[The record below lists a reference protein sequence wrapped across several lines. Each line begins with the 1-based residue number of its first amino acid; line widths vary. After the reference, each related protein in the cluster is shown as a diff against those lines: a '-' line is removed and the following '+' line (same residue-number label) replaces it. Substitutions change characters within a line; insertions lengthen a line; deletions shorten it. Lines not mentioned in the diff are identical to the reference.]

1 MRDDRGRDGGQMA
14 ETARP
19 TVDMSTAS
27 ISPMVLLERERE
39 RDQLAAIVEEA
50 CAGDGQVLIVDGS
63 AGVGKTRLL
72 EEARLLADAMGV
84 MVLSARGGELERDF
98 SFGIVRGLLEPVLAR
113 ASSRERAG
121 LLSGAARLAKPLF
134 AGAPEQGVASPD
146 AAHATLH
153 GLYWLVANLSQK
165 RPLLLAVDDVHW
177 ADDPSLRFLLHLARR
192 LEGLSVAVLVAIRP
206 GETRSQPELAR
217 QLVLEARRPALR
229 PRPLS
234 SSAVGELVRGELG
247 DDAGPE
253 LCAACHTATAG
264 NPFFLSELVAELLT
278 EGTPLLAISAEA
290 IGELG
295 PQRIAASLLM
305 RVGRLGAAAPR
316 FARAVATLGT
326 EASIGDAAALARVTT
341 SEARSLAADFAD
353 AAVFQRGEPIRFVH
367 PIARTAIAEEMPEA
381 VRAELHRRAARILAA
396 RGARPASV
404 AVHLLATGPTGDQDV
419 VAVLVAAARAALT
432 GGAPGVAAR
441 YLRRAQAEPPLGNA
455 QFEVLHLL
463 GLAEVGSGDPAGVE
477 HLRQAADAA
486 PAGRSR
492 AEVTR
497 SLVQILMPQG
507 LFPEAFQRLE
517 AAASELDDS
526 ERELRL
532 QMEVEA
538 ASASRHTPTTY
549 AWGAGRLRALATAD
563 IEDTPAGR
571 MLLAS
576 FSYQRGFD
584 GGSAREVADVARR
597 ALEGGLLTEAG
608 TSPVVWDAL
617 FALIM
622 THEVDLAD
630 RYCAAALDAARAKA
644 SLVGVVAASS
654 FSALLDY
661 RRGRLPQAESEARG
675 AFEAAAIP
683 GYETG
688 MQSFAA
694 GWLIEVLI
702 DRSQLAEAEAVL
714 AAAWD
719 SEEIPDATLLNYLL
733 RARGLLRLARGET
746 DRGITD
752 LELFEAR
759 VDQVPGRK
767 VPWRTRVDLAPAL
780 ARRGDL
786 QQARRLA
793 QDDLELAQLWDTRLA
808 IGMALRTRGL
818 VENGTDAI
826 GLLTQAV
833 ATLKDADARLE
844 YAKALVDLGS
854 ALRRAG
860 QPNNARERL
869 AAGMNLAHACGA
881 TALTDRAHD
890 ELLIAGARPRRP
902 ALTGV
907 DSLTPSERRVAEM
920 AAREMTNKQIAQ
932 ALFVT
937 LRTVEM
943 HLSNAYAKLEI
954 RSRRQLPEALTNP

>member
-1 MRDDRGRDGGQMA
+1 MGER
-14 ETARP
+14 ARP
-19 TVDMSTAS
+19 SAAMSPVST
-27 ISPMVLLERERE
+27 SPKVLLERERE
-39 RDQLAAIVEEA
+39 RGQLAAHIAEA
-50 CAGDGQVLIVDGS
+50 CAGDGQLLIVDGS
-63 AGVGKTRLL
+63 AGMGKTRLL
-72 EEARLLADAMGV
+72 EEARALADAAGV
-84 MVLSARGGELERDF
+84 EVLSARGGELERDF
-98 SFGIVRGLLEPVLAR
+98 SFGIVRGLLEPVLVHTSA
-113 ASSRERAG
+113 REREV
-121 LLSGAARLAKPLF
+121 LLSGAARLAEPVF
-134 AGAPEQGVASPD
+134 AAAPEQVVGSPD

-153 GLYWLVANLSQK
+153 GLYWLVANLSQQG
-165 RPLLLAVDDVHW
+165 PLLLVVDDVHW

-192 LEGLSVAVLVAIRP
+192 LEGLSVAVLLAIRS
-206 GETRSQPELAR
+206 GETRSRPELAR
-217 QLVLEARRPALR
+217 QLALEARRPALH

-234 SSAVGELVRGELG
+234 RAAVCELVRSELG

-264 NPFFLSELVAELLT
+264 NPFFLSELVAELRG
-278 EGTPLLAISAEA
+278 EGKPLRAVSAEA

-305 RVGRLGAAAPR
+305 RVGRLGPAAPG
-316 FARAVATLGT
+316 FARAVATLGS
-326 EASIGDAAALARVTT
+326 EASIGDAAALAGVTAV
-341 SEARSLAADFAD
+341 EARSLAADFAD
-353 AAVFQRGEPIRFVH
+353 ASVFQRGEPIRFVH

-381 VRAELHRRAARILAA
+381 VRADLHRRAARILVA
-396 RGARPASV
+396 RGARPASI
-404 AVHLLATGPTGDQDV
+404 AVHLLATSPTGDEDA
-419 VAVLVAAARAALT
+419 VATLLAAGRAALT
-432 GGAPGVAAR
+432 GGAPSVAAR
-441 YLRRAQAEPPLGNA
+441 YLRRALAEPPFANA
-455 QFEVLHLL
+455 RLEVLHLL

-486 PAGRSR
+486 PAGRSH
-492 AEVTR
+492 AELTR

-517 AAASELDDS
+517 AAANELDDS

-549 AWGAGRLRALATAD
+549 AWGAGRLRALATAN

-576 FSYQRGFD
+576 LSYQRGFD
-584 GGSAREVADVARR
+584 GGSAREVTDLARR
-597 ALEGGLLTEAG
+597 ALQGGLLTEAA

-622 THEVDLAD
+622 SHDVDLAEH
-630 RYCAAALDAARAKA
+630 YCRAALAAARAKA

-675 AFEAAAIP
+675 AFEAASIP

-702 DRSQLAEAEAVL
+702 ERSQLAEAQAVL

-733 RARGLLRLARGET
+733 RARGLLRLARGQT
-746 DRGITD
+746 NPGITD

-759 VDQVPGRK
+759 VDQIPDRK
-767 VPWRTRVDLAPAL
+767 VPWRTRIDLAPAL

-793 QDDLELAQLWDTRLA
+793 QEDMELAQLWNTRLA
-808 IGMALRTRGL
+808 IGMALRTRAL
-818 VENGTDAI
+818 VESGRQAI
-826 GLLTQAV
+826 GLLTRAV
-833 ATLKDADARLE
+833 ATLEDADAALE

-854 ALRRAG
+854 ALRRGG
-860 QPNNARERL
+860 QPSKARERL
-869 AAGMNLAHACGA
+869 AAGMSQAHACGA
-881 TALTDRAHD
+881 TALMDRAHD

-907 DSLTPSERRVAEM
+907 DSLTPGERRVAEM
-920 AAREMTNKQIAQ
+920 AAQGMTNKQIAQ

-943 HLSNAYAKLEI
+943 HLSNAYGKLQI
-954 RSRRQLPEALTNP
+954 RSRRQLPEAFASP